1 MARRSGR
8 VLTLTA
14 KGRRTL
20 GDPDHLWRATAAA
33 LADGNT
39 FTVFAGEM
47 FLAMLSGGD
56 PLPTGQI
63 TATVGQAVAE
73 EEFRDSRSDLPP
85 GEHDIGWAIA
95 RTANL
100 CRALGLLVPGG
111 DWPDRRYQL
120 TPVGTATALEAL
132 RARATGP
139 RTALWRVAPP
149 HTARREQ

>member
-1 MARRSGR
+1 M
-8 VLTLTA
+8 
-14 KGRRTL
+14 
-20 GDPDHLWRATAAA
+20 
-33 LADGNT
+33 
-39 FTVFAGEM
+39 
-47 FLAMLSGGD
+47 
-56 PLPTGQI
+56 PTGQI

-139 RTALWRVAPP
+139 RTALWRAAPP